1 VKKILLT
8 SLCAA
13 LLMSCSSSR
22 SGMVSS
28 AIAEAK
34 TLQNLAKN
42 GGVEVPASTA
52 DLITA
57 AEKQN
62 EERQTEKAFV
72 LADEATLQL
81 QLAILK
87 QENKNM
93 SDSLEIATGSLTIV
107 RNLLQTRK
115 SSGAKK

>member
-13 LLMSCSSSR
+13 LLMSCSSSK
-22 SGMVSS
+22 SMANS

-42 GGVEVPASTA
+42 SGFEVPASTA

-57 AEKQN
+57 AEKQK
-62 EERQTEKAFV
+62 EDSPKDA
-72 LADEATLQL
+72 LALANEATLQL
-81 QLAILK
+81 QLDLLK

-107 RNLLQTRK
+107 RNLLETRNNINV
-115 SSGAKK
+115 KK

>member
-1 VKKILLT
+1 MKKILLT

-22 SGMVSS
+22 AGMADP

-34 TLQNLAKN
+34 VLQNLAKDK
-42 GGVEVPASTA
+42 GVEVSASA

-57 AEKQN
+57 AEKQK
-62 EERQTEKAFV
+62 EASMPELALV

-81 QLAILK
+81 QLALLK

-107 RNLLQTRK
+107 RKLLETRK
-115 SSGAKK
+115 NPETQK

>member
-1 VKKILLT
+1 VKKILFT

-22 SGMVSS
+22 GIANS

-34 TLQNLAKN
+34 TLQNLAKDR
-42 GGVEVPASTA
+42 GVEVPASTA

-57 AEKQN
+57 AEKQK
-62 EERQTEKAFV
+62 EDSPEAALG

-81 QLAILK
+81 QLALLK

-93 SDSLEIATGSLTIV
+93 SDSLEIATGSLTVV
-107 RNLLQTRK
+107 RNLLETRK
-115 SSGAKK
+115 NPSVQK

>member
-8 SLCAA
+8 SLCAS

-22 SGMVSS
+22 GMANS
-28 AIAEAK
+28 AITEAK

-42 GGVEVPASTA
+42 SGFEVPASTA

-57 AEKQN
+57 AEKQK
-62 EERQTEKAFV
+62 EDSPKEALA

-81 QLAILK
+81 QLALLK

-107 RNLLQTRK
+107 RNLLETRK
-115 SSGAKK
+115 SPSVKK